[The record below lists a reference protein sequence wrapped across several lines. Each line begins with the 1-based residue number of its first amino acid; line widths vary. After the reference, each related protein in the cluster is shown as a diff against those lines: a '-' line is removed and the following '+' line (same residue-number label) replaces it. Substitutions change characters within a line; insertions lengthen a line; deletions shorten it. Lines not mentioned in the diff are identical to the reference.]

1 MIHENR
7 GTNTVQRYEDGYRG
21 IITVSERGYQGYG
34 SRNTVVEV
42 KHSYGGKKKKGER
55 IW

>member
-34 SRNTVVEV
+34 SRNMVVEV

>member
-1 MIHENR
+1 M
-7 GTNTVQRYEDGYRG
+7 VQRYEDGYRG
-21 IITVSERGYQGYG
+21 IITVSERG
-34 SRNTVVEV
+34 SRNTVAEV